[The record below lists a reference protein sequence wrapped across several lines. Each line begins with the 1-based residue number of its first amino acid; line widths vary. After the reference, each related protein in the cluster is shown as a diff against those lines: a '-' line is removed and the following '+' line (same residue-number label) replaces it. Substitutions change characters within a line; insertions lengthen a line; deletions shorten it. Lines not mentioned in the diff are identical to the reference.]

1 MSIAV
6 TEPSAIRHERGGGGG
21 EPGAESPHD
30 AQRTN
35 GAADS
40 GHMSV
45 NPLRPLNA
53 SLPFHYSTPFRRPR
67 SPPPRHS
74 HFPFASSRTST
85 PVTLPRGGGAT
96 PALRTPRPSLPPPH
110 LLSAFFFS
118 RFPLAAG
125 LMNSS
130 APAGPSLQL
139 FTRRT
144 PSKRGSVIRRGLTPE
159 NPAKSRQANATSR
172 ACLLPDRFIRRRSPA
187 AGGLAAGLFVLFF
200 LIALKATSESLAR
213 YLLHTCSPQ
222 HPTATTPRP
231 RTVQHAQDS
240 DYFRECED

>member
-1 MSIAV
+1 MSIAEN
-6 TEPSAIRHERGGGGG
+6 EPSEIRHERGGGGG

-40 GHMSV
+40 GHMSI

-67 SPPPRHS
+67 SPPPRHF

-85 PVTLPRGGGAT
+85 PVTLPGGGGGAELRRLAHPT
-96 PALRTPRPSLPPPH
+96 PLPPPPR

-144 PSKRGSVIRRGLTPE
+144 PSKCGSVIRRGLTAE

-187 AGGLAAGLFVLFF
+187 AGSLAAGFYLFIFF
-200 LIALKATSESLAR
+200 
-213 YLLHTCSPQ
+213 
-222 HPTATTPRP
+222 
-231 RTVQHAQDS
+231 
-240 DYFRECED
+240 